1 MFRQEKA
8 KLPFNEIA
16 HLTGES
22 FGFST
27 NLRGDESPKRKQERV
42 SAPVTAAPM
51 RTTTADGKRIKDQ
64 FAVKETNCLN
74 SQCTYNNYIYAA
86 QFQEVRSWLSLVH
99 FR

>member
-22 FGFST
+22 FGFSI
-27 NLRGDESPKRKQERV
+27 NLRTDETPKRKQERV
-42 SAPVTAAPM
+42 AAPAAAPM

-64 FAVKETNCLN
+64 FAVKETNCVN
-74 SQCTYNNYIYAA
+74 SQCVNNNYIYAA
-86 QFQEVRSWLSLVH
+86 EFQEVTLSACVNSLS
-99 FR
+99 